1 MELLNIKDYIE
12 DIDSLVNG
20 KYISHISDMLYEIIN
35 KNYPRGLLG
44 KWFYFNYKPKY
55 KLEEYSVMKEVD
67 EETYYNLYCR
77 LFNPVSVFIYEDYF
91 KKPYYV
97 KVRLDSIDDCD
108 YSAEFNN
115 LRDMN
120 EVNDVIYKLF
130 SYIDSKEIINGKE
143 LIKYSE
149 SIGGVEL
156 PC

>member
-1 MELLNIKDYIE
+1 MELLNIKDYI
-12 DIDSLVNG
+12 DSLVNG
-20 KYISHISDMLYEIIN
+20 KYISDMLYEIIN

-55 KLEEYSVMKEVD
+55 KVEEYSVMKEVD

-77 LFNPVSVFIYEDYF
+77 LFNPVSVFIYF